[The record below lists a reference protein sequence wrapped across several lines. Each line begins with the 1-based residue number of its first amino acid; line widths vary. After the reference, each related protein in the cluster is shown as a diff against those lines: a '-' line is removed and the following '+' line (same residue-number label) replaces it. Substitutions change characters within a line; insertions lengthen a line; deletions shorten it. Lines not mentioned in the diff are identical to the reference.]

1 MSPACEPRLRALHS
15 TLPRHAPLPPPPPR
29 ALALPQVTQLIE
41 REQSESEPSGTTVPL
56 LGPISGI
63 EMSPFS
69 AKPLQRYDR
78 DAALRVTKR
87 AAAAGSVFADS
98 YRPALESCLSQLQAQ
113 LEGQHGAAGE
123 QVMVQDDTFLLSVI
137 HRGASEEEARMPRAA
152 LPPPFYPLA
161 APLLP
166 PYPVTPPRLP
176 LSNASLPP
184 HYPLTHYPLTH
195 YPHPLPSL
203 PPQVRIMRGI
213 VAETLVD
220 LPMLRSVERRM
231 VLEVRHICL

>member
-1 MSPACEPRLRALHS
+1 
-15 TLPRHAPLPPPPPR
+15 
-29 ALALPQVTQLIE
+29 VTQLIE

-166 PYPVTPPRLP
+166 PYPVTSPRLP
-176 LSNASLPP
+176 LSTPSLPP
-184 HYPLTHYPLTH
+184 HYLLTHSPHPLPPHYLLTH
-195 YPHPLPSL
+195 SPHPLPSL